1 MIQEFQQST
10 RVVTESVGSLSD
22 SDPSASGN
30 SGNASSPHLETL
42 TDSTNSESCGSGMCV
57 ALTAE
62 VKMRECW
69 VTFDRGDSDE
79 TESFHY
85 ARLAAL
91 ILHTNKLLRSNS

>member
-10 RVVTESVGSLSD
+10 RVVTESVGSFSD

-30 SGNASSPHLETL
+30 SGNASPPHLETL

-57 ALTAE
+57 ALTVE
-62 VKMRECW
+62 VKRRECW
-69 VTFDRGDSDE
+69 ATFDRVDSDE

-85 ARLAAL
+85 ARLACP
-91 ILHTNKLLRSNS
+91 